1 MRWLIVSLFFFI
13 LHQSNAQGFGDLILK
28 GADWRMC
35 GTYEEKDT
43 LVFMRYETADPNPTC
58 KNDVCTQLLVYEGL
72 KFRFLTWEKNL
83 CNINLPG
90 LMEINDQTGD
100 ILFSFEDGTSRSF
113 RMLFINKQKFVLIDR
128 GY

>member
-1 MRWLIVSLFFFI
+1 
-13 LHQSNAQGFGDLILK
+13 
-28 GADWRMC
+28 MC